1 MRRSGLT
8 RAAAALWRGGHEHHR
23 DSGKLLRHCDG
34 DETISRGRSAR
45 GMVSSGWIDGWG
57 VDEVRQIAA
66 GTGSG
71 GVGGGGSVG
80 PLAD

>member
-8 RAAAALWRGGHEHHR
+8 RAAAAPWRGGHRHHR
-23 DSGKLLRHCDG
+23 NSGRLLRHCDE
-34 DETISRGRSAR
+34 DETISTGRSAR
-45 GMVSSGWIDGWG
+45 GMVSSGWINRSE

-66 GTGSG
+66 GTGIGRVERG
-71 GVGGGGSVG
+71 GWMA